1 MRKKKILEKLQSNAK
16 NIKFEEFVTLI
27 NAFGFMLDR
36 QSGSHNIYKKEN
48 IEELINIQNYKGNVK
63 PYQIKQF
70 LSLIEKYNLN
80 IEEKE

>member
-1 MRKKKILEKLQSNAK
+1 MRKKKLLEKILSGAK

-27 NAFGFMLDR
+27 NAFGFKLDR
-36 QSGSHNIYKKEN
+36 QSGSHSIYKKEN

-70 LSLIEKYNLN
+70 LSLIEKYNFNL
-80 IEEKE
+80 EEK